1 MRRRRRRNELA
12 VPCIYRRFAFQKE
25 KKNVALVREALGR
38 GAVTCHLALLTFVT
52 VRDADQ
58 QGSDAIHAGSM
69 TGVG

>member
-52 VRDADQ
+52 VRDAD
-58 QGSDAIHAGSM
+58 
-69 TGVG
+69 